1 MGADHGERRGQ
12 THVWNG
18 GHRLLIT
25 ASPPISLSVVIASQF
40 ACRGP
45 PLPHFQLALPQGF
58 RNMPDQCWPVRAW
71 HWPTEGHDT

>member
-40 ACRGP
+40 ACGGP
-45 PLPHFQLALPQGF
+45 PSPSFPAGPTPGLQEHPRSVLASQGMALAH
-58 RNMPDQCWPVRAW
+58 RGA
-71 HWPTEGHDT
+71 